1 MATSSTDL
9 ENFNR
14 RFEELLDRER
24 AIHDAKRNDY
34 TGGQDPL
41 ANYRFASALVG
52 LPVELGMLQRVG
64 EKVYRLSVL
73 LCGQE
78 QQVKDETIID
88 TCLDIAIIAKLIA
101 IAWESR
107 DVDE

>member
-1 MATSSTDL
+1 MDAVATIF
-9 ENFNR
+9 EQ
-14 RFEELLDRER
+14 RFKQLIEREQ

-41 ANYRFASALVG
+41 ANYRFSSSLVG
-52 LPVELGMLQRVG
+52 LTVEQAMLQRIG

-73 LCGQE
+73 LGGQK
-78 QQVKDETIID
+78 QQVNDESILD

-101 IAWESR
+101 IAWETRSAQG
-107 DVDE
+107 